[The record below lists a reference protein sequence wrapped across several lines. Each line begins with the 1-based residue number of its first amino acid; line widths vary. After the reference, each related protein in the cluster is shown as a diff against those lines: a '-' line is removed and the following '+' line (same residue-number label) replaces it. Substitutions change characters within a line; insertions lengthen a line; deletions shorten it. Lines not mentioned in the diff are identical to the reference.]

1 MPLIGRLR
9 DPNGMRRTDT
19 IQKVDEPVAHHG
31 QGTREERA
39 DATDAPD
46 RRRPRVLIIG
56 PTPPPYMGPTLAT
69 EIILGSSLSETFEL
83 LHLDTS
89 HHDTLATLGAI
100 NQRNVFSALK
110 HAAELASAIVR
121 ERPAI
126 VYIPISQTTIGYL
139 KDSLFI
145 LLSKALGRKVVC
157 HLRGGFFRQWFD
169 GANAVTRRYVRMVHS
184 TVDAQIVLGECL
196 RPLFGGLVPGKSIFV
211 VPNGRDFE
219 FGPPTES
226 SRADATVRILYLGN
240 LFETKGVLDVARAIP
255 QVRAAGCQ
263 VEFVFAGSCN
273 NAVVQESLEACQR
286 EQGQDVVKLPGSVVG
301 QAKLDLLLG
310 SDILVFPTYFPFEGH
325 PWVIV
330 EAMAAG
336 LPIVSTD
343 HAAIRESVDDG
354 INGYL
359 VEKRAPGDIADK
371 VIALCRDRD
380 LRRRMGKASRDLYEK
395 KFTEAKMVDH
405 MTAALSSVLSSG
417 KT

>member
-1 MPLIGRLR
+1 
-9 DPNGMRRTDT
+9 MRRTDT
-19 IQKVDEPVAHHG
+19 IQNVEKRVASSG
-31 QGTREERA
+31 QGSRSERA
-39 DATDAPD
+39 DAVVADS
-46 RRRPRVLIIG
+46 RRRTRVLIIG

-69 EIILGSSLSETFEL
+69 EIILDSSLSQTFEL

-110 HAAELASAIVR
+110 HSALLVSMIVR
-121 ERPAI
+121 KRPDI

-139 KDSLFI
+139 KDSFFI

-169 GANAVTRRYVRMVHS
+169 SANAVVRRYVRMVHS
-184 TVDAQIVLGECL
+184 VVDAQIVLGECL
-196 RPLFGGLVPGKSIFV
+196 RPLFDGLVPADAIFV
-211 VPNGRDFE
+211 VPNGRDFD
-219 FGPPTES
+219 FVPPAEAA
-226 SRADATVRILYLGN
+226 RPDATVRVLYLGN

-255 QVRAAGCQ
+255 LVRDAGCQ

-273 NAVVQESLEACQR
+273 NQFVKETLETCER
-286 EQGQDVVKLPGSVVG
+286 KEGEDVVKLPGSVVG

-336 LPIVSTD
+336 LPVISTD
-343 HAAIRESVDDG
+343 HAAIRESVEDG
-354 INGYL
+354 VNGYL
-359 VEKRAPGDIADK
+359 VEKQAPGDIADK
-371 VIALCRDRD
+371 IIALCRDKD
-380 LRRRMGKASRDLYEK
+380 LRHRMGKASRDLYEA

-405 MTAALSSVLSSG
+405 MTVALTSARPTG
-417 KT
+417 KN

>member
-1 MPLIGRLR
+1 MASEGEGNRSEL
-9 DPNGMRRTDT
+9 
-19 IQKVDEPVAHHG
+19 
-31 QGTREERA
+31 A
-39 DATDAPD
+39 DAIVADS
-46 RRRPRVLIIG
+46 RKRPRVLIIG

-69 EIILGSSLSETFEL
+69 EIILDSSLSETFEL

-100 NQRNVFSALK
+100 SQRNVFSALK
-110 HAAELASAIVR
+110 HSAQLVATIVKK
-121 ERPAI
+121 RPDI

-157 HLRGGFFRQWFD
+157 HLRGGYFRQWFD
-169 GANAVTRRYVRMVHS
+169 SANAAVRCYVRMVHS
-184 TVDAQIVLGECL
+184 MVDGQIVLGECL
-196 RPLFGGLVPGKSIFV
+196 RPLFDGLVPADATFV
-211 VPNGRDFE
+211 VPNGRDFDFAPSAE
-219 FGPPTES
+219 MDGGDS
-226 SRADATVRILYLGN
+226 TVRVLYLGN

-255 QVRAAGCQ
+255 LVRDAGCQ

-273 NAVVQESLEACQR
+273 NSYVRETLEACQQD
-286 EQGQDVVKLPGSVVG
+286 QGEDVVKLPGSVVG
-301 QAKLDLLLG
+301 PAKLDLLLG

-343 HAAIRESVDDG
+343 HAAICESVVDG
-354 INGYL
+354 VNGYL
-359 VEKRAPGDIADK
+359 VEKQAPGDIADK
-371 VIALCRDRD
+371 VITLCRDRD
-380 LRRRMGKASRDLYEK
+380 LRDRMGKASRDLYEA

-405 MTAALSSVLSSG
+405 MSIALTSAASPA
-417 KT
+417 KN